1 MNLLI
6 NNKQVEWVMVA
17 AQTMS
22 IQTNPSGDRQIRL
35 ATMIKQIAL

>member
-22 IQTNPSGDRQIRL
+22 IQTNPSGDHQIRL
-35 ATMIKQIAL
+35 AIMIKQIAL